1 MVPGAGG
8 ASSDGYLYTPVSEVT
23 ELFASDESQACDAED
38 TTYSSPTDGVRGWVC
53 TQRANCARGRQ
64 VVACSWN
71 GGHSWP
77 AGDDGVY
84 FAHKTVW
91 RFFKKNRKRR

>member
-1 MVPGAGG
+1 MSTRSVCQLALSLVLLGG
-8 ASSDGYLYTPVSEVT
+8 ALDAGFAQSTPTGSALVAGT
-23 ELFASDESQACDAED
+23 EAIGAA
-38 TTYSSPTDGVRGWVC
+38 VR
-53 TQRANCARGRQ
+53 RANCARGRQ

-71 GGHSWP
+71 GSHSWP

-91 RFFKKNRKRR
+91 RFFKKNRKPR